1 MKKVS
6 VIGAGSWGT
15 AIAFVL
21 AENGHDCLLW
31 ARREDQ
37 SAEITNEQYE
47 QRLFT
52 KHYFARKPESN
63 FKS

>member
-31 ARREDQ
+31 ARRSEQ
-37 SAEITNEQYE
+37 SEEINTVHKNQCV
-47 QRLFT
+47 FT
-52 KHYFARKPESN
+52 RYYVAQKT
-63 FKS
+63 